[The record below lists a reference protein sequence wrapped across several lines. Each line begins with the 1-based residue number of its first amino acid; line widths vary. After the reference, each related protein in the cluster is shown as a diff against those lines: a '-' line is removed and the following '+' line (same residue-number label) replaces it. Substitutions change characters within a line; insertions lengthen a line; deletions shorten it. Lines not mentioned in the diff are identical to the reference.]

1 MLALMNVISAFGL
14 AGAAGLNAYIPLL
27 SVAVLARAE
36 VIHLRPPFDALSE
49 WWAIGILVVLLAI
62 EVAVDKVPGADHV
75 NDAVQTIVRPAAG
88 AILFAANSGVI
99 TDISPALA
107 IIVGLITAGVVHG
120 GKAVARPAINVSTA
134 GVGAPV
140 VSFLEDV
147 VSAVG
152 AVLAILAPALFVVF
166 VAAIGYLVYRA
177 ARRFRRARRQPQRQ
191 NQPA

>member
-27 SVAVLARAE
+27 IVAVLARAE
-36 VIHLRPPFDALSE
+36 VIQLQPPFDALSE
-49 WWAIGILVVLLAI
+49 WWVIGVLVALLAI
-62 EVAVDKVPGADHV
+62 EVVVDKVPGADHV
-75 NDAVQTIVRPAAG
+75 NDVAQTVVRPAAG

-99 TDISPALA
+99 TEVSPPLA
-107 IIVGLITAGVVHG
+107 IIVGLLTAGVVHG

-134 GVGAPV
+134 GVGASV

-152 AVLAILAPALFVVF
+152 AALAILAPALFVVF

-177 ARRFRRARRQPQRQ
+177 VRRFRRARRQPQRQ
-191 NQPA
+191 NQPV